1 MKLPPAP
8 DRYDKIDEAN
18 NRRLIYLADEQNLKN
33 TQDLILGSGGRLV
46 LRSANGKLWVVSV
59 SNAGALSASPYVK
72 P

>member
-8 DRYDKIDEAN
+8 IAYDRTDEAN
-18 NRRLIYLADEQNLKN
+18 TRRLLYLADEQNLKS
-33 TQDLILGSGGRLV
+33 TDDLILGSGGRLV